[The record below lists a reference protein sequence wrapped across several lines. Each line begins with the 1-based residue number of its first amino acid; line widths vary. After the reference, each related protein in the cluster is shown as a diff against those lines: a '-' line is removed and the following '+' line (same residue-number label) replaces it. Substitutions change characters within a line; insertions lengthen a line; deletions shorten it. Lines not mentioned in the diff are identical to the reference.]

1 MINRWLWGCLLIWL
15 CLGSVAY
22 GDSAS
27 LDPKQCLDCH
37 TEQASPDVQLIFST
51 PHGAGHVQNSGQHSA
66 MDSAM
71 DGAQCSRCH
80 GSSLEHRRDPLRN
93 PVEISFSDPAAD
105 PEPVNEQCLGCH
117 KGGTRMAWQG
127 SVHHNE
133 EVNCLDC
140 HQIHVAQDPVLDQ
153 VNQDKVCFTCHAN
166 VRAQI
171 QMPSTH
177 PIEQGKTRCSSC
189 HNAHGSATPA
199 SLTGITLNDTCFGC
213 HAEKRGPFLFEHAP
227 AAEDCSLCHQSHG
240 SVNKDLL
247 TARTPFLCQQCHSAA
262 FHPSLL
268 NDGNGLPN
276 SGLNASANPNLL
288 GKNCL
293 NCHSQVHGS
302 NHPSGGRLTR

>member
-1 MINRWLWGCLLIWL
+1 MGMVCKMIKGLLTSGLLVCLWLGLSAHVQSED
-15 CLGSVAY
+15 LG
-22 GDSAS
+22 
-27 LDPKQCLDCH
+27 LKNCLDCH
-37 TEQASPDVQLIFST
+37 TEQASPDVQFIFST
-51 PHGAGHVQNSGQHSA
+51 PHGAGRAQDN
-66 MDSAM
+66 
-71 DGAQCSRCH
+71 AQCSSCH
-80 GSSLEHRRDPLRN
+80 GGSMEHRQDPLRN
-93 PVEISFSDPAAD
+93 SVQISFSDPAED
-105 PEPVNEQCLGCH
+105 PEQSSGQCLGCH
-117 KGGTRMAWQG
+117 QGGARMAWQG

-133 EVNCLDC
+133 DINCLDC

-153 VNQDKVCFTCHAN
+153 VKQDQVCFTCHGN
-166 VRAQI
+166 VKAQI

-199 SLTGITLNDTCFGC
+199 SLTGITLNDTCFSC

-268 NDGNGLPN
+268 NDGSGLPN
-276 SGLNASANPNLL
+276 SAINASPNPNLL